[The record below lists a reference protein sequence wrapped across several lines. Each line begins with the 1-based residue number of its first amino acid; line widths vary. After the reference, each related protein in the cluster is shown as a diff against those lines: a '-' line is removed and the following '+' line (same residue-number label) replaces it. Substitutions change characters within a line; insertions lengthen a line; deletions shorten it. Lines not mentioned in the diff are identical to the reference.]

1 LNAAVD
7 LGLEGRSYVVGG
19 GSRGL
24 GRAVA
29 DELVAGG
36 ARVLLLG
43 RDADSLG
50 AAAAELGD
58 AAAACPVDV
67 TSADAG
73 ETVARA
79 AGETFGGELDGLLV
93 NHGGPP
99 IGPALDL
106 TDEQWQQAFELC
118 LAGPLRLLRAL
129 VPLMGDDGSIAF
141 VTSTTVRQPMPG
153 LDSSNVLRPG
163 VAGLIKTL
171 AHQLAPAIRVNGIA
185 PGRFATERSVSL
197 AEERAAI
204 EGVSVEEQMATTAAS
219 VPFGRYGEPAEF
231 GRVGAFVLS
240 PAASYM
246 TGANVQVDGGL
257 VVAIP

>member
-1 LNAAVD
+1 MD

-43 RDADSLG
+43 RDSGSLE
-50 AAAAELGD
+50 AAAAELGE
-58 AAAACPVDV
+58 AATACPVDV
-67 TSADAG
+67 TAEDAG

-79 AGETFGGELDGLLV
+79 AGEAFGGSLDGLLV

-99 IGPALDL
+99 IGLALEL

-141 VTSTTVRQPMPG
+141 VTSTTIRQPMPG

-171 AHQLAPAIRVNGIA
+171 AHQLAPRVRVNGIA
-185 PGRFATERSVSL
+185 PGRFATERSVAL
-197 AEERAAI
+197 AEERAAL
-204 EGVSVEEQMATTAAS
+204 EGVSVEEQMAATAAG

-231 GRVGAFVLS
+231 GRVVAFVLS

>member
-1 LNAAVD
+1 MD
-7 LGLEGRSYVVGG
+7 IGLEGRSYVVGG

-29 DELVAGG
+29 NELVAGG

-50 AAAAELGD
+50 AAAADLGD
-58 AAAACPVDV
+58 AVTACPVDV
-67 TSADAG
+67 TAADAG
-73 ETVARA
+73 ETVGGAV
-79 AGETFGGELDGLLV
+79 GETFGGSLDGLLV

-106 TDEQWQQAFELC
+106 TDEQWRQAFELC
-118 LAGPLRLLRAL
+118 VAGPLRLLRAL

-204 EGVSVEEQMATTAAS
+204 EGVSVEEQMAATAAS
-219 VPFGRYGEPAEF
+219 VPFGRYGQPAEF